1 MDHSVAAVD
10 VVWGVEIAT
19 FSMNWRGPN
28 LMVVGNNIEQA
39 FKHFWEGIDIV
50 REKLSEYPQIWDRY
64 QKWWSLKCISFQIW
78 LFWVSMLVFGW
89 SLPLALRAFFS
100 LLDLLNGLRKKYKM
114 LPMRSCLFSHGPINP
129 KMQHKHNHALIFSS
143 INICVFFVSPL
154 STSGCVFAPHSTS
167 SDSFFGN
174 QSADPGWYTPRLDNL
189 PSNVASCTWQGTGLW
204 MAFVHESWCFRNP
217 MRDSHAAILVYV
229 PTFEP
234 WISTK

>member
-39 FKHFWEGIDIV
+39 FKQFWEGIDIV
-50 REKLSEYPQIWDRY
+50 IEKLSEYPQIWDKNQNHGFWNVSRFKY
-64 QKWWSLKCISFQIW
+64 GYFGCPCWFLVGFCRLPSERSF
-78 LFWVSMLVFGW
+78 LFWICLTRFEKNIKCCQWEVFY
-89 SLPLALRAFFS
+89 F
-100 LLDLLNGLRKKYKM
+100 
-114 LPMRSCLFSHGPINP
+114 PMVQLIQKCNTNTI
-129 KMQHKHNHALIFSS
+129 KLIFSS
-143 INICVFFVSPL
+143 TNICVFFVSPL

-174 QSADPGWYTPRLDNL
+174 QSTDPERYTPRLDNL

-204 MAFVHESWCFRNP
+204 MAFVYESLCFRNP
-217 MRDSHAAILVYV
+217 MRDSHGAILVYL
-229 PTFEP
+229 PRFEP